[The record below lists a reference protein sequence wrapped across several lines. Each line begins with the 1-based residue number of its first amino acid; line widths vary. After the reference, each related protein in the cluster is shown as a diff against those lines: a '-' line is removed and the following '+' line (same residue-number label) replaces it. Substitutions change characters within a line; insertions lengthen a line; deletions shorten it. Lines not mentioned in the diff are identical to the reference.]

1 MATPRS
7 RRPWTGTG
15 NPTRAAICAPSAA
28 GDSVSLAG
36 RHNLTPRDQLSWR
49 AAHNRYSSRDGD
61 ALGSGFAF
69 NLELSHMIF
78 FEGPTWQVRSGI
90 TYQQNSAR
98 STLPASVTRYLQPL
112 AGSGENGEVTVAD
125 LEALGGTQ
133 LLQDRYGQLYVGSS
147 WRRGIPGSL
156 TAPIP
161 IQLAGGHPGRLAVDR
176 ARIQLRFECR
186 LWAW

>member
-1 MATPRS
+1 
-7 RRPWTGTG
+7 
-15 NPTRAAICAPSAA
+15 
-28 GDSVSLAG
+28 
-36 RHNLTPRDQLSWR
+36 
-49 AAHNRYSSRDGD
+49 
-61 ALGSGFAF
+61 
-69 NLELSHMIF
+69 MIF

-156 TAPIP
+156 NRTHPQYSWLVDTLVGWQWTEREFNYGLNVGLGMVVLGDDELAFTAGYQSAPQGSGGQAGSTLG
-161 IQLAGGHPGRLAVDR
+161 IQYSNRIGR
-176 ARIQLRFECR
+176 
-186 LWAW
+186 